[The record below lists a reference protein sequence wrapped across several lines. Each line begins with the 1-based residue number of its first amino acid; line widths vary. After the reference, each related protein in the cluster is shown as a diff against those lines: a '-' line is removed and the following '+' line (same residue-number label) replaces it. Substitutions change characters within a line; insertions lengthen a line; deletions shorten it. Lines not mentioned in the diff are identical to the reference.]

1 MRRLN
6 ATAAAGVLMILVFS
20 PSLSAQSS
28 NAPQEIRSPDDAF
41 KAGYVIVRGD
51 GVGGKHITHAGQRKL
66 MALRAAQVLAYRELL
81 ETTSDFPLDSET
93 TLKDSMVEDDAVFTR
108 IKGLVRGAQTI
119 YKHYD
124 PNEDLAT
131 VYVRM
136 PLKGR
141 NGLTGTV
148 LPALTMPPPSG
159 SVPYAPPSTPPESA
173 PPADGLIVD
182 VSAHRFRP
190 AFINRILSVRGEIL
204 YDPSKVAQAIFVER
218 GSGEYTTDVGKAR
231 ALLSERGSRSP
242 MTVEAAGV
250 ERMTNVQVSP
260 ADAAAIFAANQH
272 ASFLEAARVVFVV
285 K

>member
-1 MRRLN
+1 MRRLI

-28 NAPQEIRSPDDAF
+28 SGPQEIRNSDDAF
-41 KAGYVIVRGD
+41 KAGHLIVSGM
-51 GVGGKHITHAGQRKL
+51 GVGGDDVTHAGQRKL

-81 ETTSDFPLDSET
+81 EVIKGLSLAGETSVRNGMSDDT
-93 TLKDSMVEDDAVFTR
+93 VRTGVE
-108 IKGLVRGAQTI
+108 GLVRGAQTI

-124 PNEDLAT
+124 PSEDLAT
-131 VYVRM
+131 VSVRL

-141 NGLTGTV
+141 DGLTGTV
-148 LPALTMPPPSG
+148 LPALTMPPPPG
-159 SVPYAPPSTPPESA
+159 SVPYAPPSTPSESA

-231 ALLSERGSRSP
+231 ALLSERGSRNP